1 MGSTSSATRF
11 KIAAMIICMDVHYRD
26 DFAQVAGVV
35 FNEWTDEQACKIYS
49 IQTPL
54 AGEYEPGKFYKREL
68 PALLALL
75 AEVSEP
81 LDYILVD
88 SYVYL
93 GKDHPGL
100 GVYLYEALEHKIP
113 VIGLAKTHFRAAE
126 DVEVRL
132 LRGTSKKALFVTA
145 IGCDAAWA
153 TDRIKEM
160 AGDYRLPNLVKL
172 ADQLS
177 KN

>member
-1 MGSTSSATRF
+1 
-11 KIAAMIICMDVHYRD
+11 MIICLDVHYRD
-26 DFAQVAGVV
+26 DFAQVAGVL
-35 FNEWTDEQACKIYS
+35 FQDWTDEKAHKTYT

-75 AEVSEP
+75 SEVSEP

-113 VIGLAKTHFRAAE
+113 VIGVAKTHFRAAE
-126 DVEVRL
+126 EVEVRL
-132 LRGTSKKALFVTA
+132 LRGTSKKALFVTT
-145 IGCDAAWA
+145 IGCDVAWA
-153 TDRIKEM
+153 AEKIKTM
-160 AGDYRLPNLVKL
+160 AGEYRLPDLVKL
-172 ADQLS
+172 ADRLS
-177 KN
+177 KA

>member
-1 MGSTSSATRF
+1 
-11 KIAAMIICMDVHYRD
+11 MIICLDVHYRE
-26 DFAQVAGVV
+26 DFAKVAGVL
-35 FNEWTDEQACKIYS
+35 FKDWTDEEAYKTYT

-100 GVYLYEALEHKIP
+100 GVYLYEALDPKIP

-126 DVEVRL
+126 EVEVRL
-132 LRGTSKKALFVTA
+132 LRGISKKALFVTA
-145 IGCDAAWA
+145 IGCEAIWA
-153 TDRIKEM
+153 TEKIETM
-160 AGDYRLPNLVKL
+160 AGEYRLPNLVKL

-177 KN
+177 KA

>member
-1 MGSTSSATRF
+1 
-11 KIAAMIICMDVHYRD
+11 MIICIDVHYRD
-26 DFAQVAGVV
+26 DFAQVAGVL
-35 FNEWTDEQACKIYS
+35 FKDWTDEEAYKTYT

-75 AEVSEP
+75 REVSEP
-81 LDYILVD
+81 LDFILVD

-93 GKDHPGL
+93 GKDKPGL
-100 GVYLYEALEHKIP
+100 GVYLYEVLDVKVP
-113 VIGLAKTHFRAAE
+113 VIGLAKNHFRAAE
-126 DVEVRL
+126 EVEVRL
-132 LRGTSKKALFVTA
+132 LRGDSSKALFVTA
-145 IGCDAAWA
+145 IGCEATWA

-177 KN
+177 KA